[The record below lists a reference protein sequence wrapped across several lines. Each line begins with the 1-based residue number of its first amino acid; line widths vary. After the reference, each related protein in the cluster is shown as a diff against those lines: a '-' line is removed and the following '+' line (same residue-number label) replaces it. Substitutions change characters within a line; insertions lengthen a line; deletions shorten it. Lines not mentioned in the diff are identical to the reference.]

1 VDSRPAPPD
10 AAGLVVPGGVQGQLA
25 EEGAVVG
32 EDPDVLV
39 GDEEVDEFAA
49 VGSADADVVEAA
61 EVAEGDLAGL
71 VDVVVAHPEVGG
83 GARIGRVSVKAGG
96 EDHERGLPRQG
107 PVRPVVVVVGA
118 EGVELELELG
128 ERPRGRLAGQEALEG
143 LVKAFDLAAGLGVVG
158 GGVLGEDAE
167 ALQLGLEEHQVEALD
182 QRTLRP
188 PP

>member
-1 VDSRPAPPD
+1 M
-10 AAGLVVPGGVQGQLA
+10 
-25 EEGAVVG
+25 
-32 EDPDVLV
+32 
-39 GDEEVDEFAA
+39 
-49 VGSADADVVEAA
+49 
-61 EVAEGDLAGL
+61 
-71 VDVVVAHPEVGG
+71 
-83 GARIGRVSVKAGG
+83 SVKAGG